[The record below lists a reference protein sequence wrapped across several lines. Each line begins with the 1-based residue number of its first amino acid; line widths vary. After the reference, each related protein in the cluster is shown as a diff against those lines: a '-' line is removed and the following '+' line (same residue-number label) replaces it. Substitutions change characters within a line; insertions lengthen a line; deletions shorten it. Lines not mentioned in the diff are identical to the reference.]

1 MKKNYII
8 TFLGPDGSGKS
19 TAISYLIKYLKEKKI
34 GYEYIHLR
42 PRIFNHTEKPVIDP
56 HGKVARSNFMSFI
69 KLIYW
74 LMLFKLYFLFVNFIS
89 KKIYIFDRYPHDLLI
104 DPVRYRFQLNK
115 NITETLLNFL
125 PQPDLWINVSGNS
138 NVIWRRKKE
147 IKLYETKKQLKLYK
161 KFLKKKFNMI
171 EIKKKND
178 YLKIIKYLINKI

>member
-1 MKKNYII
+1 
-8 TFLGPDGSGKS
+8 
-19 TAISYLIKYLKEKKI
+19 
-34 GYEYIHLR
+34 
-42 PRIFNHTEKPVIDP
+42 
-56 HGKVARSNFMSFI
+56 
-69 KLIYW
+69 
-74 LMLFKLYFLFVNFIS
+74 MLFKFYFLFVNFIS